1 MSHLYAAP
9 HRALQDA
16 HGTRALADLLD
27 AAIIHDTLTDQDRA
41 FIAAQDMLFLST
53 VDPEG
58 RPTVSYKG
66 GAPGFVRCEGETL
79 VFPCYDGNGMFYSMG
94 NLAAHAQVGLLFI
107 DFATPNRLR
116 IQGEATLE
124 PAREDSAYPGALFLV
139 RVAPT
144 QIFPNC
150 GRYIHRKS
158 GGSQATHVPAPD
170 GSQPVAAWKRIDIV
184 QDALPDPDRRAAAE
198 AGLITMDQY
207 GEHVVTGRP

>member
-1 MSHLYAAP
+1 MSHLYAEP
-9 HRALQDA
+9 HRALQDT

-27 AAIIHDTLTDQDRA
+27 VAIIHDTLTDQDRG

-66 GAPGFVRCEGETL
+66 GAPGFVRCEGDTL

-94 NLAAHAQVGLLFI
+94 NLSAHPQVGLLFI

-116 IQGEATLE
+116 IQGEAAIE
-124 PAREDSAYPGALFLV
+124 PVRPEDAMPGALFLV
-139 RVAPT
+139 RVRPT

-150 GRYIHRKS
+150 GRYIHPQQAR
-158 GGSQATHVPAPD
+158 SQAIHVPAQD

-184 QDALPDPDRRAAAE
+184 QGVLPAPDREAAE
-198 AGLITMDQY
+198 AAGLLTMDQY
-207 GEHVVTGRP
+207 GGQVAAGLP